1 MKEIKI
7 KLSIDNLEQAKKEIN
22 TLCAKD
28 RKIKIDVDTQ
38 GITKSIN
45 SLNQSVINL
54 QKQLGI
60 RTVFNIDTDTSNK
73 GMREI
78 SGSIQKI
85 TQELNSMSGRG
96 FQELQ
101 ARANELLQTTN
112 QIAKTDIK
120 VDKNGNLQ
128 KAIVTYT
135 NEMGQL
141 SKETMGWVTKLDEA
155 GNKTQVFEVVSR
167 SVSDNAQAIQKAT
180 QNLETFKATMNTKLI
195 KLEEMGFDTAKLEEF
210 RNKLNSLDLTTTN
223 VQYGILRDAIREAT
237 TEMNKFSTSVDK
249 AKTSMSNTLEGIQ
262 NLRQLEGL
270 RTANVE
276 KLAQQVNSI
285 STKSSQ
291 AEIDALQQKVNNLD
305 KSTQQVIKL
314 REAQSQLSSAIKS
327 VSSLEFIK
335 SGEEAKV
342 KQATQS
348 LEDMQKAMKS
358 ISQGKPI
365 GDVDFT
371 KLTNGA
377 KGLSTELQN
386 IANQSIKTQEQIAKV
401 QQTLQN
407 TLSKSMTKG
416 FIDDSVFKDLQ
427 SRIDS
432 LNVKNFSTQ
441 ITQLTNDINSLSK
454 VDSAIMRVQ
463 NAIETLSNKIKA
475 VQNTSDNS
483 EQSINA
489 IKLAE
494 AEIQKLQDVL
504 TQLKTTGKLDGK
516 NLVDSQQISSQINTI
531 RNSVNSYLTDVQKA
545 NTNAKLKIDISD
557 AQAKLDAFKNN
568 SFFNGDYISKLQSK
582 LNSLNTD
589 TPEQEV
595 KSLQKEINNLS
606 STATTIGRLESQYK
620 KLAEAIKAVTSS
632 GTLKMD
638 SNELV
643 QAENSLRKLQDAIT
657 QLKSTGKID
666 GNFVVSASTN
676 KLLNEASNNTKTLEN
691 SVKNVKNTVSGTT
704 TQVTSFAQ
712 SFSRIASSM
721 GIFISLQQV
730 IRQLFEQFKNG
741 VEYVRYLDEAFTDIS
756 ITMDMTKSQFSE
768 MTDQVQQMA
777 VQLGTSSEAVMDVVK
792 TYANAQ
798 SNIDEV
804 MQKTQPSV
812 ILSNLSGMDTSSVT
826 KAVNA
831 TLNAFD
837 MLKDGEADVIE
848 QTTRVSDVIVSVSQ
862 NMQYDFND
870 GIVQLIDGVKTAGNV
885 AESAGVSFESYVA
898 RMGTLIETTGKSGSE
913 LANAYKMIVART
925 FQMKSLGEEL
935 GIASNEMGNAGKAL
949 DKLDISI
956 KNSDGSLKSMDE
968 ILQLVADQWGGLTQ
982 ADKQFVAEMMA
993 GNRHRSTFNAIMDS
1007 MSNYTEKFNVALESN
1022 GTSME
1027 AQNKYMDSFEGKL
1040 GSLKANMEALYSS
1053 MLNSDFLKGFIDSLN
1068 NGITGITNF
1077 TKKFGTITT
1086 VLTPV
1091 LTCLLTFNKH
1101 IKTMANTML
1110 SSIPG
1115 ISNLV
1120 GKFTAYKT
1128 SLQNSIATQK
1138 TYIAKLQAQKT
1149 AAQEAGLGTADL
1161 SQQILK
1167 ANSSLGWMELKLL
1180 ATNVAMS
1187 ALSGGI
1193 SLLVSMGLQY
1203 AVNKFREF
1211 KDTITPVTEDMDKFR
1226 NTVDTLNSS
1235 MQEASDVDNLI
1246 NSYATLSRQIEELD
1260 KVGDESSIEK
1270 RNELLE
1276 QQNGIREELIG
1287 IDSQYAEVLGD
1298 ENLTLDEQLGKMHEI
1313 NEAAKQLALKD
1324 AFEGLA
1330 NQGTMERTF
1339 MNLGNQIRNYKA
1351 MQDALNEA
1359 GEKTTITFRGMTYS
1373 VDDFKVKMTN
1383 TKTSVAEGYE
1393 AITEYNNILE
1403 LAEENNYATG
1413 RSMLE
1418 LDADTQAM
1426 YDSMWESSSATSS
1439 ASEGI
1444 EGVGDSA
1451 NGASDDL
1458 AGLSDT
1464 ADEVDEALA
1473 RLAETA
1479 DLDWN
1484 QDGILDMTDNLL
1496 NLASQADDT
1505 KTALENLSSIWG
1517 GYETEIELLDTMLS
1531 DLEEYGALQE
1541 ETWSSVMKSGNAD
1554 IIALLG
1560 DEDNMYQKLI
1570 DTIQAKKKAQE
1581 DAENAAI
1588 TAAQEEQRAAGG
1600 LTDNLAQQ
1608 YSDRSLYAEDSYRS
1622 QEYATLAAEK
1632 GQVDSYGRLI
1642 KKDDEV
1648 TENMASNN
1656 ADKLANSQNHAQSM
1670 MALSDEETGKYIE
1683 NNQKKMESDK
1693 EVEANKTT
1701 TNLPTAGA
1709 SNQEETMA
1717 YLENNEKK
1725 KTSDKE
1731 VAENRSTTNQTNA
1744 QASNHQETLEYLD
1757 NNEKKKQSDKEVE
1770 QNRSE
1775 TNKTNGQASNHEET
1789 MKYLENNET
1798 KKKSDQEVTSNKQT
1812 EAQKQ
1817 SATPTN
1823 QEETQQYVQ
1832 NNEQKKQSDNEV
1844 TANKSAQAAL
1854 QAQMTNHE
1862 ETMAYL
1868 ENNESKKSSDQET
1881 ASNAVSTEQDASA
1894 QKQAEYQA
1902 ERSAFQEQQY
1912 AKIKD
1917 EQHFANMSK
1926 SVVID
1931 YVNTVSGLYSQD
1943 ASSFTSAMNSK
1954 HSSIY
1959 SFSSALDVLIN
1970 KLYSL
1975 VSASASLNS
1984 ALSSNL
1990 SMINQVNS
1998 STVKST
2004 PTTSSASELSDDTE
2018 IDIVEPTLSSS
2029 EVGDVMTVSDGGD
2042 SGSGFGGSNNSELNP
2057 EVVPGG
2063 ASYIGYDG
2071 KYANS
2076 STTAS
2081 VVNNISTVTN
2091 SVNNLT
2097 TSVEKLA
2104 TSASNLTSA
2113 TNSATSASKEASDT
2127 TEKEVADLELK
2138 IDRYYKLNDV
2148 IEDYNDLLEI
2158 NSKLQADQSNANKK
2172 YSLMREE
2179 IQLMQEKMAVLQK
2192 LQQEQE
2198 KERNEIKKI
2207 LAWNKFT
2214 FDSYGNLTNSQER
2227 LEAAM
2232 KWVNTLS
2239 GEYKEQQKAWIEQ
2252 LAEYVDRYTTLMNDD
2267 IESTKQQIMDLNN
2280 SIKSTA
2286 VETLTTLRDKLVEAL
2301 RSQTETEKENE
2312 LARLDDRIAL
2322 LRKQIDDMDDEYGD
2336 KVKRQ
2341 AKLEAELEKWKLDD
2355 SATGKKK
2362 VAELMDEIAELQKD
2376 IAKMEVEKQIEDIE
2390 KQQDAISN
2398 AYDEQ
2403 LQDKELYYQADKL
2416 LAENNINEIKKLLE
2430 SNSED
2435 FRGLGNLLGESF
2447 KESFMEEIQF
2457 ALDSIKYLKGQT
2469 NALSSTPTQTTT
2481 VAKKPTTTPNNSTSS
2496 SSSSSSSNKTTTTA
2510 SSTTLPVTKGSRVHV
2525 SSPSSAIYVDSY
2537 TSSASGTWSG
2547 AGISAND
2554 TLYVVNDNNG
2564 RVALSRKQ
2572 GDVYSAIGWIDKN
2585 KVKAFNIGGYTGNSE
2600 GLAWLDKQEQVL
2612 TKEQTSAFQN
2622 LVKILPSLV
2631 SNPYVELVQS
2641 TMSKNVTPATENA
2654 INITNNNTYNVTP
2667 KTEYDT
2673 KRFEQD
2679 VETLMLKD
2687 LRKYGKV
2694 KGR

>member
-1 MKEIKI
+1 MKEIKV

-38 GITKSIN
+38 AITKSIN

-60 RTVFNIDTDTSNK
+60 RTVFNLDTNATNK
-73 GMREI
+73 GMQEI
-78 SGSIQKI
+78 SGSVQKI
-85 TQELNSMSGRG
+85 TQELNSMSGKG

-101 ARANELLQTTN
+101 ARAKELLETTN
-112 QIAKTDIK
+112 QVAKTDFK
-120 VDKNGNLQ
+120 VDKEGNLQ
-128 KAIVTYT
+128 RAIITYT
-135 NEMGQL
+135 NAMGQL
-141 SKETMGWVTKLDEA
+141 TKETMGWVTKLDEA
-155 GNKTQVFEVVSR
+155 GNEIQVFEVLGGYVK
-167 SVSDNAQAIQKAT
+167 DNAQAIQKAT

-237 TEMNKFSTSVDK
+237 TEMNKFSTTVDK

-262 NLRQLEGL
+262 TLRQLEGL

-291 AEIDALQQKVNNLD
+291 AEIDALQQKVKNLD

-314 REAQSQLSSAIKS
+314 KEAQSQLSGAIKS

-335 SGEEAKV
+335 SGEETKV

-348 LEDMQKAMKS
+348 LGDMQKAMKS
-358 ISQGKPI
+358 ISQGKPM

-386 IANQSIKTQEQIAKV
+386 IANKAVKTQEQVAKA
-401 QQTLQN
+401 QQTLQA

-416 FIDDSVFKDLQ
+416 FIDDSVFKNLQ
-427 SRIDS
+427 NRING

-441 ITQLTNDINSLSK
+441 IAKLTNDINSLSK

-463 NAIETLSNKIKA
+463 NAIETLNNKIKT
-475 VQNTSDNS
+475 VQSTSNNS
-483 EQSINA
+483 EQSLNA

-494 AEIQKLQDVL
+494 GEIQKLQGVL

-568 SFFNGDYISKLQSK
+568 SFFNGDYINKLQSK

-595 KSLQKEINNLS
+595 KSLQKEISNLS
-606 STATTIGRLESQYK
+606 STASTIGRLESQYK
-620 KLAEAIKAVTSS
+620 KLSEAIKSVTSS

-638 SNELV
+638 SNELI
-643 QAENSLRKLQDAIT
+643 QAENTARKLSDTIT
-657 QLKSTGKID
+657 QLKSTGKVD
-666 GNFVVSASTN
+666 GNFIVSASTN
-676 KLLNEASNNTKTLEN
+676 KLLNEASNNTKTLES
-691 SVKNVKNTVSGTT
+691 SVKNIKGTVSGTT

-712 SFSRIASSM
+712 SFSRIAGSM
-721 GIFISLQQV
+721 GIFITLQQTM
-730 IRQLFEQFKNG
+730 RRLFEQFKEG
-741 VEYVRYLDEAFTDIS
+741 VEYVKYLDKAFTDIS
-756 ITMDMTKSQFSE
+756 ITMDMTKSQFDG

-777 VQLGTSSEAVMDVVK
+777 IQLGTSSKAVMDVVK

-812 ILSNLSGMDTSSVT
+812 ILSNLSGMDTSTVT

-837 MLKDGEADVIE
+837 MLKGGESDVIE
-848 QTTRVSDVIVSVSQ
+848 QTTRVSDVIVSVSR

-913 LANAYKMIVART
+913 LANAYKMIIART

-935 GIASNEMGNAGKAL
+935 GVASNEMGNAGKAL
-949 DKLDISI
+949 DKLHISI

-982 ADKQFVAEMMA
+982 ADQQFVAEMMA

-1022 GTSME
+1022 GTSMK
-1027 AQNKYMDSFEGKL
+1027 AQQKYMDSFEGKL

-1053 MLNSDFLKGFIDSLN
+1053 MLNSDFLKGFVDALN
-1068 NGITGITNF
+1068 NGITGITKF
-1077 TKKFGTITT
+1077 TKKFGAITT

-1091 LTCLLTFNKH
+1091 LTYLLTFNKH
-1101 IKTMANTML
+1101 VKTMANNLL
-1110 SSIPG
+1110 SAVPG
-1115 ISNLV
+1115 VSKLV

-1128 SLQNSIATQK
+1128 SLQTSIANQK
-1138 TYIAKLQAQKT
+1138 TYIQKLQEQKT
-1149 AAQEAGLGTADL
+1149 AMQQAGQSTTNL

-1167 ANSSLGWMELKLL
+1167 ANGSLGLMQLKLL
-1180 ATNVAMS
+1180 AVNAATAVLNAGV
-1187 ALSGGI
+1187 
-1193 SLLVSMGLQY
+1193 SLLVSWLIGEGVK
-1203 AVNKFREF
+1203 AFNKF
-1211 KDTITPVTEDMDKFR
+1211 KDSITPVTEDMEKFR
-1226 NTVDTLNSS
+1226 NTIDTLNSS
-1235 MQEASDVDNLI
+1235 MDETSNVDNLI
-1246 NSYATLSRQIEELD
+1246 NSYATLGKQIEDLD
-1260 KVGDESSIEK
+1260 KVGDETSIAK

-1287 IDSQYAEVLGD
+1287 IDSEYADILGD
-1298 ENLTLDEQLGKMHEI
+1298 ENLTLDEQIDKMQTLNGE
-1313 NEAAKQLALKD
+1313 AKQLAVKNAMDNLPSQK
-1324 AFEGLA
+1324 
-1330 NQGTMERTF
+1330 TMETTF
-1339 MNLGNQIRNYKA
+1339 KNLSTYIENAKN
-1351 MQDALNEA
+1351 MQEALNKV
-1359 GEKTTITFRGMTYS
+1359 GEDGTVVYGGMKKSAEELGANLTT
-1373 VDDFKVKMTN
+1373 
-1383 TKTSVAEGYE
+1383 TKNKIAEGVE
-1393 AITEYNNILE
+1393 AVDGYNKVLQA
-1403 LAEENNYATG
+1403 AEEINYITG
-1413 RSMLE
+1413 RSYLE
-1418 LDADTQAM
+1418 LSEDERKVVDEMFNLGGATQDA
-1426 YDSMWESSSATSS
+1426 SSS
-1439 ASEGI
+1439 I

-1451 NGASDDL
+1451 SG
-1458 AGLSDT
+1458 T
-1464 ADEVDEALA
+1464 ADELSGLSGEADGTNEALG

-1496 NLASQADDT
+1496 NLAAQADET
-1505 KTALENLSSIWG
+1505 KTALEVLSSAWG
-1517 GYETEIELLDTMLS
+1517 GYESEIDLLDTMLK
-1531 DLEEYGALQE
+1531 DLEEYGGLQE
-1541 ETWSSVMKSGNAD
+1541 ETWSAVMKSGNAD
-1554 IIALLG
+1554 LIALLG

-1570 DTIQAKKKAQE
+1570 DTIKAKKKAQE

-1600 LTDNLAQQ
+1600 LTDDLARQ

-1622 QEYATLAAEK
+1622 QEYAALAAEK
-1632 GQVDSYGRLI
+1632 GQVDAYGRLI
-1642 KKDDEV
+1642 KKDNEV
-1648 TENMASNN
+1648 AETKASNN
-1656 ADKLANSQNHAQSM
+1656 ASTFANTQNHVQSM
-1670 MALSDEETGKYIE
+1670 KGLSDDETGHYVK
-1683 NNQKKMESDK
+1683 NNEKKIESDK
-1693 EVEANKTT
+1693 EVERSRSTTNKT
-1701 TNLPTAGA
+1701 NAQA
-1709 SNQEETMA
+1709 SNHEETMG
-1717 YLENNEKK
+1717 YLDNNEKK
-1725 KTSDKE
+1725 KKSDQE
-1731 VAENRSTTNQTNA
+1731 VAQNRSTTNQTNA
-1744 QASNHQETLEYLD
+1744 QASNHEETMGYLD
-1757 NNEKKKQSDKEVE
+1757 NNEKKKKSDQEVT
-1770 QNRSE
+1770 
-1775 TNKTNGQASNHEET
+1775 TNKQTEAQKQGATPTNQEET
-1789 MKYLENNET
+1789 QKYVENNET
-1798 KKKSDQEVTSNKQT
+1798 KKKSDQEVT
-1812 EAQKQ
+1812 
-1817 SATPTN
+1817 
-1823 QEETQQYVQ
+1823 
-1832 NNEQKKQSDNEV
+1832 
-1844 TANKSAQAAL
+1844 ANKSTQNVL
-1854 QAQMTNHE
+1854 QSQMTNHE

-1868 ENNESKKSSDQET
+1868 DNNESKKSSDQQT

-1894 QKQAEYQA
+1894 QKKAEYQS
-1902 ERSAFQEQQY
+1902 EREAFQEQQY

-1931 YVNTVSGLYSQD
+1931 YVNSVSGLYTQD
-1943 ASSFTSAMNSK
+1943 ASTFTAAMNSK

-2004 PTTSSASELSDDTE
+2004 PSSASEVSNGGITG
-2018 IDIVEPTLSSS
+2018 EPILSSD
-2029 EVGDVMTVSDGGD
+2029 EVGSVMTASDG
-2042 SGSGFGGSNNSELNP
+2042 SSEFGGSSGSELNP

-2063 ASYIGYDG
+2063 ASYIGYNG
-2071 KYANS
+2071 KYAN
-2076 STTAS
+2076 
-2081 VVNNISTVTN
+2081 TVTS
-2091 SVNNLT
+2091 SVDNLT
-2097 TSVEKLA
+2097 TSVDKLSSSA
-2104 TSASNLTSA
+2104 ENLAAKTKTVTSTVKKASNA
-2113 TNSATSASKEASDT
+2113 TEEASEKA
-2127 TEKEVADLELK
+2127 EKEVANLELE
-2138 IDRYYKLNDV
+2138 IDRYFKLNDV
-2148 IEDYNDLLEI
+2148 IEDYNDLLEV
-2158 NSKLQADQSNANKK
+2158 NNKLQADQGNANKK

-2179 IQLMQEKMAVLQK
+2179 IQLMQEKIVVLQK

-2198 KERNEIKKI
+2198 KEKNEIKQI
-2207 LAWNKFT
+2207 LAWNGFAT
-2214 FDSYGNLTNSQER
+2214 DSYGNLTNSQER

-2239 GEYKEQQKAWIEQ
+2239 GDFKEEQKAWIEQ
-2252 LAEYVDRYTTLMNDD
+2252 LAEYIDRYTTLMNDD

-2280 SIKSTA
+2280 SVKSTA
-2286 VETLTTLRDKLVEAL
+2286 VEALTTLRDKLVDAL
-2301 RSQTETEKENE
+2301 RSQREAEKENE
-2312 LARLDDRIAL
+2312 LARLDDRIAS

-2336 KVKRQ
+2336 KVKKQ
-2341 AKLEAELEKWKLDD
+2341 AKLEAELAKWKLDD

-2362 VAELMDEIAELQKD
+2362 VAELMEEISELQKD

-2390 KQQDAISN
+2390 NQQDVISN

-2403 LQDKELYYQADKL
+2403 LKDKELYYQADRL
-2416 LAENNINEIKKLLE
+2416 LAENNIEEIKKLLE

-2435 FRGLGNLLGESF
+2435 FRGLGNLLGDGF
-2447 KESFMEEIQF
+2447 RESFMEEIKF
-2457 ALDSIKYLKGQT
+2457 ALDSIKYLKGEAD
-2469 NALSSTPTQTTT
+2469 ALGSKPTQTTT
-2481 VAKKPTTTPNNSTSS
+2481 ASKKPASVPAPSNNTPKPTPSAPASVAK
-2496 SSSSSSSNKTTTTA
+2496 
-2510 SSTTLPVTKGSRVHV
+2510 PVTKGSKVHV
-2525 SSPSSAIYVDSY
+2525 SSPNSAIYVDSY

-2547 AGISAND
+2547 AGINAND

-2612 TKEQTSAFQN
+2612 TKEQTSAFQS
-2622 LVKILPSLV
+2622 LVKMLPSLI

-2641 TMSKNVTPATENA
+2641 TMSKSITPSTENA

-2667 KTEYDT
+2667 NTEYDV

-2679 VETLMLKD
+2679 VETLILKD

-2694 KGR
+2694 RGR

>member
-1 MKEIKI
+1 MKEIKV
-7 KLSIDNLEQAKKEIN
+7 KLSIDNLDQARKEIN
-22 TLCAKD
+22 DLCAKD

-60 RTVFNIDTDTSNK
+60 RTVFNIDTDTSNR

-78 SGSIQKI
+78 SGSVQKI

-112 QIAKTDIK
+112 QIAKTDFK
-120 VDKNGNLQ
+120 VDKDGNLQ
-128 KAIVTYT
+128 KAIITYT

-141 SKETMGWVTKLDEA
+141 SKETMAWVTKLDEA
-155 GNKTQVFEVVSR
+155 GNKTQVFEVIGTDIK
-167 SVSDNAQAIQKAT
+167 DNAQAIQKAT

-237 TEMNKFSTSVDK
+237 TEMNKFSTTVDK
-249 AKTSMSNTLEGIQ
+249 AKASMSNTLEGIQ

-291 AEIDALQQKVNNLD
+291 AEIDALQQKVKNLD

-314 REAQSQLSSAIKS
+314 KEAQSQLSSAIKS

-335 SGEEAKV
+335 SGEETKV

-348 LEDMQKAMKS
+348 IEDMQKAMKS
-358 ISQGKPI
+358 ISQGKPM

-386 IANQSIKTQEQIAKV
+386 IANKAVKTQEQVAKA
-401 QQTLQN
+401 QQTLQS
-407 TLSKSMTKG
+407 TLNKSMTKG
-416 FIDDSVFKDLQ
+416 FIDDSVFKNLQ
-427 SRIDS
+427 NRING

-441 ITQLTNDINSLSK
+441 IAQLTNDINSLSK

-463 NAIETLSNKIKA
+463 NTIETLNNKIKT
-475 VQNTSDNS
+475 VQSTSDNS
-483 EQSINA
+483 EQSLNA
-489 IKLAE
+489 IRLAKG
-494 AEIQKLQDVL
+494 EIQKLEGVL

-557 AQAKLDAFKNN
+557 AQAKLDAFKNS
-568 SFFNGDYISKLQSK
+568 SFFDGDYINKLQSK

-589 TPEQEV
+589 TPENEV

-606 STATTIGRLESQYK
+606 STATTIGRLETQYR
-620 KLAEAIKAVTSS
+620 KLADAMVKAVSS
-632 GTLKMD
+632 GTLKID
-638 SNELV
+638 SNEFV
-643 QAENSLRKLQDAIT
+643 QAEGLVKKLLDTIT
-657 QLKSTGKID
+657 QLKSTGKVD
-666 GNFVVSASTN
+666 GNFIVSASTN

-691 SVKNVKNTVSGTT
+691 SVKNIKGTVSGTT
-704 TQVTSFAQ
+704 TQVSSFAQ

-721 GIFISLQQV
+721 GIFISLQQTM
-730 IRQLFEQFKNG
+730 RKLFEQFKNG
-741 VEYVRYLDEAFTDIS
+741 VEYVRYLDKAFTDIS
-756 ITMDMTKSQFSE
+756 ITMDMTKSQFND
-768 MTDQVQQMA
+768 MTDEVQQMA
-777 VQLGTSSEAVMDVVK
+777 IQLGTSSEAVMDVVK

-798 SNIDEV
+798 SNIEEV

-826 KAVNA
+826 KAVNS

-837 MLKDGEADVIE
+837 MLKGGEADVID
-848 QTTRVSDVIVSVSQ
+848 QTTRVSDVIISVSR

-870 GIVQLIDGVKTAGNV
+870 GIVELIEGVKTAGNV
-885 AESAGVSFESYVA
+885 AESAGVSFESYIA

-913 LANAYKMIVART
+913 LANAYKMIIART

-935 GIASNEMGNAGKAL
+935 GVASNEMGNAGKAL
-949 DKLDISI
+949 EKLDINI

-968 ILQLVADQWGGLTQ
+968 ILQLVANQWGGLTE
-982 ADKQFVAEMMA
+982 ADQQFVAEMMA

-1007 MSNYTEKFNVALESN
+1007 MSNYSEKLNVALESN

-1040 GSLKANMEALYSS
+1040 GSLKANMEALYST
-1053 MLNSDFLKGFIDSLN
+1053 MLNSDFLKSFVDSLN
-1068 NGITGITNF
+1068 NGVTGITNF
-1077 TKKFGTITT
+1077 TKRFGAITT

-1091 LTCLLTFNKH
+1091 LTYLLTFNKH
-1101 IKTMANTML
+1101 VKTMANTML
-1110 SSIPG
+1110 SAVPG
-1115 ISNLV
+1115 ISKLV
-1120 GKFTAYKT
+1120 GGFVQFKT
-1128 SLQNSIATQK
+1128 GLEKNIAKQK
-1138 TYIAKLQAQKT
+1138 TYIEGLQRQKT
-1149 AAQEAGLGTADL
+1149 AAQEAGLSTTDL

-1167 ANSSLGWMELKLL
+1167 ANSSLGWMQLKLL
-1180 ATNVAMS
+1180 ATNVALS

-1203 AVNKFREF
+1203 VVNKFREF

-1235 MQEASDVDNLI
+1235 MNEASNVDNLI
-1246 NSYATLSRQIEELD
+1246 NSYATLSRQIEDLD

-1298 ENLTLDEQLGKMHEI
+1298 ENLTLDEQLGKMNDI
-1313 NEAAKQLALKD
+1313 NESAKQLALKD

-1373 VDDFKVKMTN
+1373 AEDFEVKMTN

-1393 AITEYNNILE
+1393 AITKYNDILE

-1426 YDSMWESSSATSS
+1426 YDSMWESSNATSS

-1451 NGASDDL
+1451 NDTSGDL
-1458 AGLSDT
+1458 EGLSGE
-1464 ADEVDEALA
+1464 ADAVDEAMA

-1531 DLEEYGALQE
+1531 DLEQYGTLQE

-1581 DAENAAI
+1581 EAENATI
-1588 TAAQEEQRAAGG
+1588 TAAQEEQKAAGG
-1600 LTDNLAQQ
+1600 LTDTLAQQ

-1622 QEYATLAAEK
+1622 QEYAALAAEK
-1632 GQVDSYGRLI
+1632 GQVDAYGRLI
-1642 KKDDEV
+1642 KKDNEV
-1648 TENMASNN
+1648 AETKASNN
-1656 ADKLANSQNHAQSM
+1656 ATTFANTQNHVQSM
-1670 MALSDEETGKYIE
+1670 MGLSDEETGHYVK
-1683 NNQKKMESDK
+1683 NNEKKIESDK
-1693 EVEANKTT
+1693 EVER
-1701 TNLPTAGA
+1701 
-1709 SNQEETMA
+1709 S
-1717 YLENNEKK
+1717 
-1725 KTSDKE
+1725 
-1731 VAENRSTTNQTNA
+1731 RSTTNKTNA
-1744 QASNHQETLEYLD
+1744 QASNHEETMGYLD
-1757 NNEKKKQSDKEVE
+1757 NNEKKK
-1770 QNRSE
+1770 
-1775 TNKTNGQASNHEET
+1775 
-1789 MKYLENNET
+1789 
-1798 KKKSDQEVTSNKQT
+1798 KSDQEVTTNKQT

-1817 SATPTN
+1817 GATPTN

-1832 NNEQKKQSDNEV
+1832 NNETKKKSDNEV
-1844 TANKSAQAAL
+1844 TSNKATQNVL
-1854 QAQMTNHE
+1854 QSQVTNHE

-1868 ENNESKKSSDQET
+1868 DNNESKKSSDQET

-1894 QKQAEYQA
+1894 QKKAEYQA
-1902 ERSAFQEQQY
+1902 ERNAFQEQQY

-1931 YVNTVSGLYSQD
+1931 YINTTSGLYSQD
-1943 ASSFTSAMNSK
+1943 ATTFTAAMNSK

-1959 SFSSALDVLIN
+1959 SFSSALDIIIN
-1970 KLYSL
+1970 KIYSL
-1975 VSASASLNS
+1975 ISASASLNS
-1984 ALSSNL
+1984 ALYNNL

-1998 STVKST
+1998 SAVKST
-2004 PTTSSASELSDDTE
+2004 PSSASELSDGGSTAE
-2018 IDIVEPTLSSS
+2018 SILSSG
-2029 EVGDVMTVSDGGD
+2029 EVGSVMIANDGG
-2042 SGSGFGGSNNSELNP
+2042 GSSEFGGSSNSELNP

-2063 ASYIGYDG
+2063 ASYIGYSG

-2076 STTAS
+2076 VTSS
-2081 VVNNISTVTN
+2081 VD
-2091 SVNNLT
+2091 NLT
-2097 TSVEKLA
+2097 TSVGKLTA
-2104 TSASNLTSA
+2104 SAESLASTTKKVASA
-2113 TNSATSASKEASDT
+2113 TEEASEKA
-2127 TEKEVADLELK
+2127 EKEVANLELE
-2138 IDRYYKLNDV
+2138 IDRYFKLNDV
-2148 IEDYNDLLEI
+2148 IEDYNDLLEV
-2158 NSKLQADQSNANKK
+2158 NNKLQADQSNANKK

-2179 IQLMQEKMAVLQK
+2179 IQLMQEKIVVLQK

-2198 KERNEIKKI
+2198 KEKNEIKQI
-2207 LAWNKFT
+2207 LAWNGFAT
-2214 FDSYGNLTNSQER
+2214 DSYGNLTNSQER
-2227 LEAAM
+2227 LESAM
-2232 KWVNTLS
+2232 NWVNTLS
-2239 GEYKEQQKAWIEQ
+2239 GDFKEEQKAWIEQ
-2252 LAEYVDRYTTLMNDD
+2252 LAEYIDRYTTLMNDD

-2280 SIKSTA
+2280 SVKSTA
-2286 VETLTTLRDKLVEAL
+2286 VEALTTLRDKLVDAL
-2301 RSQTETEKENE
+2301 RSQREAEKENE
-2312 LARLDDRIAL
+2312 LARLDDRMAS

-2336 KVKRQ
+2336 KVKKQ
-2341 AKLEAELEKWKLDD
+2341 AKLEAELAKWKLDD

-2362 VAELMDEIAELQKD
+2362 VAELMEEISELQKD

-2390 KQQDAISN
+2390 KQQDVISN

-2403 LQDKELYYQADKL
+2403 LKDKELYYQADRL
-2416 LAENNINEIKKLLE
+2416 LAENNIDEIKKLLE

-2435 FRGLGNLLGESF
+2435 FRGLGNLLGDGF
-2447 KESFMEEIQF
+2447 RESFMEEIKF
-2457 ALDSIKYLKGQT
+2457 ALDSVKYLKGEAD
-2469 NALSSTPTQTTT
+2469 ALGSKPTQTTT
-2481 VAKKPTTTPNNSTSS
+2481 ASKKPASVPAPSNNTPKPTSTPQ
-2496 SSSSSSSNKTTTTA
+2496 A
-2510 SSTTLPVTKGSRVHV
+2510 STGKPVTNGSKVHV
-2525 SSPSSAIYVDSY
+2525 SSPGSAIYSDSY
-2537 TSSASGTWSG
+2537 TSNASGTWSG
-2547 AGISAND
+2547 AGINAND

-2612 TKEQTSAFQN
+2612 TKEQTSAFQS
-2622 LVKILPSLV
+2622 LVKMLPSLI

-2641 TMSKNVTPATENA
+2641 TMSKSITPSTENA

-2667 KTEYDT
+2667 NTEYDV

-2679 VETLMLKD
+2679 VETLILKD

-2694 KGR
+2694 RGR

>member
-1 MKEIKI
+1 MKEIKV

-38 GITKSIN
+38 AITKSIN

-73 GMREI
+73 GMKEI
-78 SGSIQKI
+78 SGSVQKI
-85 TQELNSMSGRG
+85 TQELNSMSGKG

-101 ARANELLQTTN
+101 ARANELSKTIKET
-112 QIAKTDIK
+112 AKTDFK
-120 VDKNGNLQ
+120 VDKDGNLQ
-128 KAIVTYT
+128 KAIITYT

-141 SKETMGWVTKLDEA
+141 AKETMAWVTKLDEA
-155 GNKTQVFEVVSR
+155 GNKTQVFEVIGKDIK
-167 SVSDNAQAIQKAT
+167 DNVQAIQKAT

-237 TEMNKFSTSVDK
+237 TEMNKFSTTVDK

-262 NLRQLEGL
+262 TLRQLEGL

-276 KLAQQVNSI
+276 KLARQVNSI

-291 AEIDALQQKVNNLD
+291 AEIDALQQKVKNLD

-314 REAQSQLSSAIKS
+314 KEAQSQLSGAIKS

-335 SGEEAKV
+335 SGEETKV

-348 LEDMQKAMKS
+348 LGDMQKAMKS
-358 ISQGKPI
+358 ISQGKPM

-386 IANQSIKTQEQIAKV
+386 IANKAVKTQEQVAKA
-401 QQTLQN
+401 QQTLQT

-416 FIDDSVFKDLQ
+416 FIDDSVFKNLQ
-427 SRIDS
+427 DRING

-441 ITQLTNDINSLSK
+441 IAQLTNDINSLSK

-463 NAIETLSNKIKA
+463 NAIETLNNKIKT
-475 VQNTSDNS
+475 VQSTSNNS
-483 EQSINA
+483 EQSLNA
-489 IKLAE
+489 IRLAE
-494 AEIQKLQDVL
+494 GEIQKLQGVL

-568 SFFNGDYISKLQSK
+568 SFFNGDYINKLQSK

-589 TPEQEV
+589 TPENEV

-606 STATTIGRLESQYK
+606 STATTIGRLETQYR
-620 KLAEAIKAVTSS
+620 KLADAMVKATSS
-632 GTLKMD
+632 GALKMD
-638 SNELV
+638 SSELV
-643 QAENSLRKLQDAIT
+643 QAEGSLKKLLDTIT
-657 QLKSTGKID
+657 QLKSTGKVD
-666 GNFVVSASTN
+666 GNFIVSASTN

-691 SVKNVKNTVSGTT
+691 SVKNIKGTVSGTT

-712 SFSRIASSM
+712 SFSRIAGSM
-721 GIFISLQQV
+721 GIFITLQQTM
-730 IRQLFEQFKNG
+730 RRLFEQFKEG
-741 VEYVRYLDEAFTDIS
+741 VEYVKYLDKAFTDIS
-756 ITMDMTKSQFSE
+756 ITMDMTKSQFDGV
-768 MTDQVQQMA
+768 TDQVQQMA
-777 VQLGTSSEAVMDVVK
+777 IQLGTSSKAVMDVVK

-798 SNIDEV
+798 SNINEV

-812 ILSNLSGMDTSSVT
+812 ILSNLSGMDTSTVT

-837 MLKDGEADVIE
+837 MLKGGEADVIE

-913 LANAYKMIVART
+913 LANAYKMIIART

-935 GIASNEMGNAGKAL
+935 GVASNEMGNAGKAL
-949 DKLDISI
+949 DKLHISI

-982 ADKQFVAEMMA
+982 ADQQFVAEMMA

-1022 GTSME
+1022 GTSMK
-1027 AQNKYMDSFEGKL
+1027 AQQKYMDSFEGKL

-1053 MLNSDFLKGFIDSLN
+1053 MLNSDFLKGFIDGLN
-1068 NGITGITNF
+1068 KGVTGITNF
-1077 TKKFGTITT
+1077 TKKFGAITT

-1091 LTCLLTFNKH
+1091 LTYLLTFNKRV
-1101 IKTMANTML
+1101 KTMANNLL
-1110 SSIPG
+1110 SAVPG
-1115 ISNLV
+1115 ISKLV
-1120 GKFTAYKT
+1120 GGFTKFKEG
-1128 SLQNSIATQK
+1128 LQTSIANQK
-1138 TYIAKLQAQKT
+1138 AYIQKLQAQKT
-1149 AAQEAGLGTADL
+1149 AAQQAGESTTNL

-1167 ANSSLGWMELKLL
+1167 ANGSLGWMEIKLL
-1180 ATNVAMS
+1180 ATNVALS
-1187 ALSGGI
+1187 ALSAGFSFLASWGI
-1193 SLLVSMGLQY
+1193 KIAIDMF
-1203 AVNKFREF
+1203 KEF
-1211 KDTITPVTEDMDKFR
+1211 KNSITPVTEDMEKFR
-1226 NTVDTLNSS
+1226 NTIDTLSSS
-1235 MQEASDVDNLI
+1235 MDETSNVDNLI
-1246 NSYATLSRQIEELD
+1246 NSYATLGKQIEDLD
-1260 KVGDESSIEK
+1260 KVGDETSIAK

-1287 IDSQYAEVLGD
+1287 IDSEYADILGD
-1298 ENLTLDEQLGKMHEI
+1298 ENLTLDEQIDKMQTLNGE
-1313 NEAAKQLALKD
+1313 AKQLAVKNAMDNLPSQK
-1324 AFEGLA
+1324 
-1330 NQGTMERTF
+1330 TMETTF
-1339 MNLGNQIRNYKA
+1339 KNLSTYIENAKN
-1351 MQDALNEA
+1351 MQEALNKV
-1359 GEKTTITFRGMTYS
+1359 GEDGTVVYGGMKKSAEELGANLTT
-1373 VDDFKVKMTN
+1373 
-1383 TKTSVAEGYE
+1383 TKNKIAEGVE
-1393 AITEYNNILE
+1393 AVDGYNKVLKA
-1403 LAEENNYATG
+1403 AEEINYITG
-1413 RSMLE
+1413 RSYLE
-1418 LDADTQAM
+1418 LSEDERKAVDEMFGVNEATQNA
-1426 YDSMWESSSATSS
+1426 SS
-1439 ASEGI
+1439 GI
-1444 EGVGDSA
+1444 DGMGDSA
-1451 NGASDDL
+1451 SG
-1458 AGLSDT
+1458 T
-1464 ADEVDEALA
+1464 ADELSGLSGEADATNEALG

-1496 NLASQADDT
+1496 NLAAQADET
-1505 KTALENLSSIWG
+1505 KTALEVLSSAWG
-1517 GYETEIELLDTMLS
+1517 GYESEIDLLDTMLK
-1531 DLEEYGALQE
+1531 DLEEYGGLQE
-1541 ETWSSVMKSGNAD
+1541 ETWSAVMKSGNAD
-1554 IIALLG
+1554 LIALLG

-1600 LTDNLAQQ
+1600 LTDDLARQ

-1622 QEYATLAAEK
+1622 QEYAALAAEK
-1632 GQVDSYGRLI
+1632 GQVDAYGRLI
-1642 KKDDEV
+1642 KKDNEV
-1648 TENMASNN
+1648 AETKASNN
-1656 ADKLANSQNHAQSM
+1656 ASTFANTQNHVQSM
-1670 MALSDEETGKYIE
+1670 KGLSDDETGHYVK
-1683 NNQKKMESDK
+1683 NNEKKIESDK
-1693 EVEANKTT
+1693 EVERSRSTTNKT
-1701 TNLPTAGA
+1701 NAQA
-1709 SNQEETMA
+1709 SNHEETMG
-1717 YLENNEKK
+1717 YLDNNEKK
-1725 KTSDKE
+1725 KKSDQE
-1731 VAENRSTTNQTNA
+1731 VAQNRSTTNQTNA
-1744 QASNHQETLEYLD
+1744 QASNHEETMGYLD
-1757 NNEKKKQSDKEVE
+1757 NNEKKKKSDQEVT
-1770 QNRSE
+1770 
-1775 TNKTNGQASNHEET
+1775 TNKQTEAQKQGATPTNQEET
-1789 MKYLENNET
+1789 QKYVENNET
-1798 KKKSDQEVTSNKQT
+1798 KKKSDQEVTTNK
-1812 EAQKQ
+1812 AQQNVLQ
-1817 SATPTN
+1817 S
-1823 QEETQQYVQ
+1823 
-1832 NNEQKKQSDNEV
+1832 
-1844 TANKSAQAAL
+1844 
-1854 QAQMTNHE
+1854 QMTNHE

-1868 ENNESKKSSDQET
+1868 DNNESKKSSDQQT

-1902 ERSAFQEQQY
+1902 ERNAFQEQQY
-1912 AKIKD
+1912 NKIKD

-1931 YVNTVSGLYSQD
+1931 YVNTTSGLYSQD
-1943 ASSFTSAMNSK
+1943 ASTFTAAMNSK

-2004 PTTSSASELSDDTE
+2004 PSSASEVSNGGITG
-2018 IDIVEPTLSSS
+2018 EPILSSD
-2029 EVGDVMTVSDGGD
+2029 EVGSVMTANDGG
-2042 SGSGFGGSNNSELNP
+2042 SEFGGSSGSELNP

-2063 ASYIGYDG
+2063 ASYIGYNG
-2071 KYANS
+2071 KYAN
-2076 STTAS
+2076 
-2081 VVNNISTVTN
+2081 TVTS
-2091 SVNNLT
+2091 SVDNLT
-2097 TSVEKLA
+2097 TSVDKLSSSA
-2104 TSASNLTSA
+2104 ENLAAKTKTVTSTVKKASSA
-2113 TNSATSASKEASDT
+2113 TEEASEKA
-2127 TEKEVADLELK
+2127 EKEVANLELE
-2138 IDRYYKLNDV
+2138 IDRYFKLNDV
-2148 IEDYNDLLEI
+2148 IEDYNDLLEV
-2158 NSKLQADQSNANKK
+2158 NRKLQADQSNTNKK

-2179 IQLMQEKMAVLQK
+2179 IQLMQEKIVVLQK

-2198 KERNEIKKI
+2198 KEKNEIKKI
-2207 LAWNKFT
+2207 LVWNKFT

-2239 GEYKEQQKAWIEQ
+2239 GDFKEQQKAWIQQ
-2252 LAEYVDRYTTLMNDD
+2252 LSEYVDKYTSLMNDD

-2280 SIKSTA
+2280 SVKSTA
-2286 VETLTTLRDKLVEAL
+2286 VEALTTLRDKLVDAL
-2301 RSQTETEKENE
+2301 RNQRETEKEDE

-2336 KVKRQ
+2336 KVKKQ
-2341 AKLEAELEKWKLDD
+2341 AKLEAELAKWKLDD

-2362 VAELMDEIAELQKD
+2362 VAELTEEISELQKE

-2435 FRGLGNLLGESF
+2435 FRGLGNLLGDSF
-2447 KESFMEEIQF
+2447 RESFMEEIQF
-2457 ALDSIKYLKGQT
+2457 ALDSIKYLKGEA
-2469 NALSSTPTQTTT
+2469 NALGSKPTQTTT
-2481 VAKKPTTTPNNSTSS
+2481 ASKKPASVPAPSTSTPKPKPTPS
-2496 SSSSSSSNKTTTTA
+2496 APA
-2510 SSTTLPVTKGSRVHV
+2510 SATKPVTNGSRVHV
-2525 SSPSSAIYVDSY
+2525 SSPNSAIYVDSY
-2537 TSSASGTWSG
+2537 TSNASGTWSG
-2547 AGISAND
+2547 AGINAND

-2612 TKEQTSAFQN
+2612 TKEQTSAFQS
-2622 LVKILPSLV
+2622 LVKMLPSLI

-2641 TMSKNVTPATENA
+2641 TMSKSVTPATENA
-2654 INITNNNTYNVTP
+2654 INITNNNVYNVEP
-2667 KTEYDT
+2667 KTEYDVE
-2673 KRFEQD
+2673 RFEQD
-2679 VETLMLKD
+2679 VETLILKD

-2694 KGR
+2694 RGR

>member
-1 MKEIKI
+1 MKEIKV
-7 KLSIDNLEQAKKEIN
+7 KLSINNLEQARKEIN
-22 TLCAKD
+22 DLCAKD

-60 RTVFNIDTDTSNK
+60 RTVFNLDTNATNK
-73 GMREI
+73 GMQEI
-78 SGSIQKI
+78 SGSVQKI
-85 TQELNSMSGRG
+85 TQELNSMSGKG

-101 ARANELLQTTN
+101 ARARELLETTN
-112 QIAKTDIK
+112 QISKTDIK

-167 SVSDNAQAIQKAT
+167 NVTDNAQAIQKAT

-195 KLEEMGFDTAKLEEF
+195 KIEDMGFDTAKLEEF

-237 TEMNKFSTSVDK
+237 TEMTKFSASVEK

-314 REAQSQLSSAIKS
+314 REAQSQLSNAIKT

-335 SGEEAKV
+335 SGEETKV

-348 LEDMQKAMKS
+348 IEDMQKAMKS
-358 ISQGKPI
+358 ISQGKPM

-386 IANQSIKTQEQIAKV
+386 IANKAVKTQEQVAKA
-401 QQTLQN
+401 QQTLQS

-416 FIDDSVFKDLQ
+416 FIDDSVFNNLQ
-427 SRIDS
+427 NRINS

-441 ITQLTNDINSLSK
+441 IAQLTNDINSLSK
-454 VDSAIMRVQ
+454 VDSAIIRVQ
-463 NAIETLSNKIKA
+463 NAIETLNNKIKA
-475 VQNTSDNS
+475 VQSTSNNS
-483 EQSINA
+483 EQSVNA

-494 AEIQKLQDVL
+494 AEVQRLQNVL

-568 SFFNGDYISKLQSK
+568 SFFNGDYINKLQSK
-582 LNSLNTD
+582 LNNLNTD

-606 STATTIGRLESQYK
+606 STATTIGRLETQYS
-620 KLAEAIKAVTSS
+620 KLATAIKSATSS
-632 GTLKMD
+632 GALKVD
-638 SNELV
+638 STELKN
-643 QAENSLRKLQDAIT
+643 AETTLRKMGDTIT
-657 QLKSTGKID
+657 QLKTTGKVD

-676 KLLNEASNNTKTLEN
+676 KLLNEATTNTKALETT
-691 SVKNVKNTVSGTT
+691 VKTVQSSAGGAT
-704 TQVTSFAQ
+704 TQMNNFGGSIKNILGA
-712 SFSRIASSM
+712 M
-721 GIFISLQQV
+721 GIFVSVQTIMRNFFNSL
-730 IRQLFEQFKNG
+730 KNG
-741 VEYVRYLDEAFTDIS
+741 IQDIKELDTAMRDLR
-756 ITMDMTKSQFSE
+756 KVAQ
-768 MTDQVQQMA
+768 
-777 VQLGTSSEAVMDVVK
+777 GTEE
-792 TYANAQ
+792 Q
-798 SNIDEV
+798 
-804 MQKTQPSV
+804 
-812 ILSNLSGMDTSSVT
+812 
-826 KAVNA
+826 
-831 TLNAFD
+831 LNAFTSTANEMAKEVGAGTD
-837 MLKDGEADVIE
+837 DIIKATEYYSKLGQTLDVASESAKNATIFKN
-848 QTTRVSDVIVSVSQ
+848 IG
-862 NMQYDFND
+862 DFNSIED
-870 GIVQLIDGVKTAGNV
+870 ASKSLITIQRAFGQFESMDNAEAMINIMDVANEVGNKFSSTSEDIAQGLERCGNAMNAAGNSYEETVGVFVAANDSVQNAEKVGNGIKTISMRLRGMKTELDKTGIPASKV
-885 AESAGVSFESYVA
+885 AEEIK
-898 RMGTLIETTGKSGSE
+898 LITKNTSQMVDIY
-913 LANAYKMIVART
+913 NA
-925 FQMKSLGEEL
+925 
-935 GIASNEMGNAGKAL
+935 
-949 DKLDISI
+949 
-956 KNSDGSLKSMDE
+956 DGSFKSTFE
-968 ILQLVADQWGGLTQ
+968 ILQELSNVYYELDDNQQ
-982 ADKQFVAEMMA
+982 AYLQQILAGAQQGNIFAGIMKNMA
-993 GNRHRSTFNAIMDS
+993 TGVDATTTALDS
-1007 MSNYTEKFNVALESN
+1007 AGSAMREQ
-1022 GTSME
+1022 GI
-1027 AQNKYMDSFEGKL
+1027 YMDSVEGKWNKFKETMRGVWIGL
-1040 GSLKANMEALYSS
+1040 VDTQAMKSV
-1053 MLNSDFLKGFIDSLN
+1053 IDGLIKIAEFAEKC
-1068 NGITGITNF
+1068 GTTVGNF
-1077 TKKFGTITT
+1077 SKKFGLLVT
-1086 VLTPV
+1086 VMTPV
-1091 LTCLLTFNKH
+1091 MTLFFTFNSR
-1101 IKTMANTML
+1101 IKTMASNLL
-1110 SSIPG
+1110 SAIPG
-1115 ISNLV
+1115 VSKLVTAFSSYKAGLQKSIS
-1120 GKFTAYKT
+1120 K
-1128 SLQNSIATQK
+1128 QK
-1138 TYIAKLQAQKT
+1138 EYIQQLQAQKT
-1149 AAQEAGLGTADL
+1149 AAQNAGRDVTGL
-1161 SQQILK
+1161 SQQINK
-1167 ANSSLGWMELKLL
+1167 ATASLGLMELKL
-1180 ATNVAMS
+1180 M
-1187 ALSGGI
+1187 
-1193 SLLVSMGLQY
+1193 
-1203 AVNKFREF
+1203 AVNALAGIASAVAIKILSDMFSTL
-1211 KDTITPVTEDMDKFR
+1211 KHNLTPVTEDMESFR
-1226 NTVDTLNSS
+1226 QTVDTLNSS
-1235 MQEASDVDNLI
+1235 MEQTRGIDNLI
-1246 NSYATLSRQIEELD
+1246 TEYSQLARQIEDLD

-1270 RNELLE
+1270 RNQLLE
-1276 QQNGIREELIG
+1276 QQNGVREELIN
-1287 IDSQYAEVLGD
+1287 IDSRYAEILND
-1298 ENLTLDEQLGKMHEI
+1298 QNLTLDEQLNKM
-1313 NEAAKQLALKD
+1313 NELNGRAKQLAVKEAIDSLPSQK
-1324 AFEGLA
+1324 
-1330 NQGTMERTF
+1330 TMENTF
-1339 MNLGNQIRNYKA
+1339 KNVQTYIENAKN
-1351 MQDALNEA
+1351 MQEALNKV
-1359 GEKTTITFRGMTYS
+1359 GEDGKVTYGGMSYS
-1373 VDDFKVKMTN
+1373 VEEFN
-1383 TKTSVAEGYE
+1383 TKLTTMKDKIAEGVE
-1393 AITEYNNILE
+1393 AIDGNNKILKS
-1403 LAEENNYATG
+1403 AEEINYVTG
-1413 RSMLE
+1413 RSYLE
-1418 LDADTQAM
+1418 LSEDEKKVVDELFNVSGATQDT
-1426 YDSMWESSSATSS
+1426 SNS
-1439 ASEGI
+1439 I
-1444 EGVGDSA
+1444 NGVGDSA
-1451 NGASDDL
+1451 NDTSGDL
-1458 AGLSDT
+1458 AGLNEEAS
-1464 ADEVDEALA
+1464 AVDEAMA

-1517 GYETEIELLDTMLS
+1517 GYESEIGLLDTMLS
-1531 DLEEYGALQE
+1531 DLEQYGTLSE

-1560 DEDNMYQKLI
+1560 DQDNMYQKLI

-1581 DAENAAI
+1581 EAENAAI

-1600 LTDNLAQQ
+1600 LTDGLAQQ

-1622 QEYATLAAEK
+1622 QEYAALAAER
-1632 GQVDSYGRLI
+1632 GQVDAYGRLI
-1642 KKDDEV
+1642 KKDNEV
-1648 TENMASNN
+1648 AETKASNN
-1656 ADKLANSQNHAQSM
+1656 ASTFANTQNHVQSM
-1670 MALSDEETGKYIE
+1670 NSLSDDETGHYVK
-1683 NNQKKMESDK
+1683 NNEKKIESDK
-1693 EVEANKTT
+1693 EVER
-1701 TNLPTAGA
+1701 
-1709 SNQEETMA
+1709 S
-1717 YLENNEKK
+1717 
-1725 KTSDKE
+1725 
-1731 VAENRSTTNQTNA
+1731 RSTTNRTNA
-1744 QASNHQETLEYLD
+1744 QASNHEETMGYLD
-1757 NNEKKKQSDKEVE
+1757 NNEKKKKSDQEVAT
-1770 QNRSE
+1770 NRST
-1775 TNKTNGQASNHEET
+1775 TNQTNGQASNHEET

-1798 KKKSDQEVTSNKQT
+1798 KKKSDQEVTTNKQT

-1817 SATPTN
+1817 GATPTN

-1844 TANKSAQAAL
+1844 TNNKAQQNVL
-1854 QAQMTNHE
+1854 QSQMTNHE

-1868 ENNESKKSSDQET
+1868 NNNESKKSSDQET
-1881 ASNAVSTEQDASA
+1881 AGNAVSTEQDASA

-1902 ERSAFQEQQY
+1902 ERNAFQEQQY

-1931 YVNTVSGLYSQD
+1931 YVNTVSGLYTQD
-1943 ASSFTSAMNSK
+1943 ASTFTVAMNSK

-1990 SMINQVNS
+1990 SMISQVNNS
-1998 STVKST
+1998 AVRST
-2004 PTTSSASELSDDTE
+2004 PNTASELSNNTE
-2018 IDIVEPTLSSS
+2018 VDASESILTSG
-2029 EVGDVMTVSDGGD
+2029 EVGDVMTASDG
-2042 SGSGFGGSNNSELNP
+2042 GSGFGGSSDSELNP

-2063 ASYIGYDG
+2063 ASYIGYNG
-2071 KYANS
+2071 KYANN
-2076 STTAS
+2076 
-2081 VVNNISTVTN
+2081 VSTVTS

-2097 TSVEKLA
+2097 TSVSKLTA
-2104 TSASNLTSA
+2104 SAESLASA
-2113 TNSATSASKEASDT
+2113 TKSVTSASKEASDT
-2127 TEKEVADLELK
+2127 AEKEVANLELK

-2158 NSKLQADQSNANKK
+2158 NGKLQSDQSNANKK

-2179 IQLMQEKMAVLQK
+2179 IQLMQEKVAVLQK

-2198 KERNEIKKI
+2198 KERNEIKQI

-2239 GEYKEQQKAWIEQ
+2239 GEFKEQQKAWIEQ
-2252 LAEYVDRYTTLMNDD
+2252 LSEYINRYTTLMNDD

-2280 SIKSTA
+2280 SMKSTA
-2286 VETLTTLRDKLVEAL
+2286 VETLTTLRDKLVDAL
-2301 RSQTETEKENE
+2301 RNQTEIEKGNE

-2336 KVKRQ
+2336 KVKKQ

-2398 AYDEQ
+2398 AYDKQ
-2403 LQDKELYYQADKL
+2403 LQDKELYYKADKL

-2430 SNSED
+2430 GNSED

-2447 KESFMEEIQF
+2447 KESFMEEIKF
-2457 ALDSIKYLKGQT
+2457 ALDSIKYLKGES
-2469 NALSSTPTQTTT
+2469 NALSSKPTQTTT
-2481 VAKKPTTTPNNSTSS
+2481 AAKKPTTTPNNSPSPS
-2496 SSSSSSSNKTTTTA
+2496 PSNPNKTTATPSVA
-2510 SSTTLPVTKGSRVHV
+2510 NIPVTKGSRVHV
-2525 SSPSSAIYVDSY
+2525 SSPNSAIYVDSY

-2547 AGISAND
+2547 AGINAND

-2572 GDVYSAIGWIDKN
+2572 GDVYSAMGWIDKN

-2612 TKEQTSAFQN
+2612 TREQTSAFQN
-2622 LVKILPSLV
+2622 LVKILPSLIN
-2631 SNPYVELVQS
+2631 NPYVELVQS
-2641 TMSKNVTPATENA
+2641 TMSKNITPATENA

-2679 VETLMLKD
+2679 VETLILKD
-2687 LRKYGKV
+2687 LRKFGRV
-2694 KGR
+2694 KGK

>member
-1 MKEIKI
+1 MKEIKV
-7 KLSIDNLEQAKKEIN
+7 KLSIDNLEQARKEIN
-22 TLCAKD
+22 DLCAKD

-60 RTVFNIDTDTSNK
+60 RTVFNLDTNATNK
-73 GMREI
+73 GMQEI
-78 SGSIQKI
+78 SGSVQKI
-85 TQELNSMSGRG
+85 TQELNSMSGKG

-101 ARANELLQTTN
+101 TRARELLETTN
-112 QIAKTDIK
+112 QISKTDIK

-155 GNKTQVFEVVSR
+155 GKKTQVFEVVSR
-167 SVSDNAQAIQKAT
+167 SVSDNSQAIQKAT

-195 KLEEMGFDTAKLEEF
+195 KLEDMGFDTAKLEEF

-237 TEMNKFSTSVDK
+237 TEMTRFSTSVDK
-249 AKTSMSNTLEGIQ
+249 AKASMSNTLEGIQ

-276 KLAQQVNSI
+276 KLAQQVSSI
-285 STKSSQ
+285 STKTSQ

-314 REAQSQLSSAIKS
+314 KEAQSQLSGAIKT
-327 VSSLEFIK
+327 VSSLEFLK
-335 SGEEAKV
+335 SGEETKV
-342 KQATQS
+342 RQATQS
-348 LEDMQKAMKS
+348 IEDMQKAMKS
-358 ISQGKPI
+358 ISQGKPM

-386 IANQSIKTQEQIAKV
+386 IANQSIKTQEQIARV

-416 FIDDSVFKDLQ
+416 FIDDSVFKNLQ
-427 SRIDS
+427 NRING

-441 ITQLTNDINSLSK
+441 IAQLTNDINSLSK

-475 VQNTSDNS
+475 VQNTSNNS

-494 AEIQKLQDVL
+494 TEVQRLQDVL

-589 TPEQEV
+589 TPENEV

-606 STATTIGRLESQYK
+606 STATTIGRLENQYK
-620 KLAEAIKAVTSS
+620 KLAEAIKSVTSS

-643 QAENSLRKLQDAIT
+643 QAENSLRKLQDTIT
-657 QLKSTGKID
+657 QLKTTGKVD

-691 SVKNVKNTVSGTT
+691 SVKGIKGTVSGAT

-712 SFSRIASSM
+712 SFSRIAGSM
-721 GIFISLQQV
+721 GIFISLQQTM
-730 IRQLFEQFKNG
+730 RKLFEQFKNG
-741 VEYVRYLDEAFTDIS
+741 VEYIRYLDKAFTDIS
-756 ITMDMTKSQFSE
+756 ITMDMTKSQFND
-768 MTDQVQQMA
+768 MTDEVQQMA
-777 VQLGTSSEAVMDVVK
+777 IQLGTSSEAVMDVVK

-798 SNIDEV
+798 SNINEV

-837 MLKDGEADVIE
+837 MLKGGEADVID
-848 QTTRVSDVIVSVSQ
+848 QTTRVSDVIISVSR

-885 AESAGVSFESYVA
+885 AESAGVSFESYIA

-913 LANAYKMIVART
+913 LANAYKMIIART

-935 GIASNEMGNAGKAL
+935 GVASNEMGNAGKAL
-949 DKLDISI
+949 EKLDINI

-968 ILQLVADQWGGLTQ
+968 ILQLVANQWDGLTE
-982 ADKQFVAEMMA
+982 ADQQFVAEMMA

-1007 MSNYTEKFNVALESN
+1007 MSNYSEKLNVALESN

-1040 GSLKANMEALYSS
+1040 GSLKANMESLYST
-1053 MLNSDFLKGFIDSLN
+1053 MLNSDFLKGFVDALN

-1077 TKKFGTITT
+1077 AKRFGTITT

-1101 IKTMANTML
+1101 VKTMANNML
-1110 SSIPG
+1110 SAIPG
-1115 ISNLV
+1115 ISSLV

-1128 SLQNSIATQK
+1128 NLQNSIATQK
-1138 TYIAKLQAQKT
+1138 TYIERLQAQKT
-1149 AAQEAGLGTADL
+1149 AAQEAGLSTTNL
-1161 SQQILK
+1161 SQQIVK
-1167 ANSSLGWMELKLL
+1167 ANGSLGFMQLKLL
-1180 ATNVAMS
+1180 ATNVALS

-1226 NTVDTLNSS
+1226 NTIDTLNSS
-1235 MQEASDVDNLI
+1235 MQDASNVDNLI
-1246 NSYATLSRQIEELD
+1246 NSYATLSRQIEDLD

-1276 QQNGIREELIG
+1276 QQNSVREELIG
-1287 IDSQYAEVLGD
+1287 IDSKYAEILGD
-1298 ENLTLDEQLGKMHEI
+1298 ENLTLDEQLGKMNDI
-1313 NEAAKQLALKD
+1313 NEAKKQLAVRD
-1324 AFEGLA
+1324 ALGDLP

-1351 MQDALNEA
+1351 MQDALNES
-1359 GEKTTITFRGMTYS
+1359 GGKTTITFRGMTYS
-1373 VDDFKVKMTN
+1373 ADEFNVKMTD

-1393 AITEYNNILE
+1393 AITGYNNVLE
-1403 LAEENNYATG
+1403 QAEGINYATG
-1413 RSMLE
+1413 RSTLE
-1418 LDADTQAM
+1418 LGDDLQSM
-1426 YDSMWESSSATSS
+1426 YDSMWESSDASSS

-1444 EGVGDSA
+1444 NGVGDSA
-1451 NGASDDL
+1451 NDTSGDL
-1458 AGLSDT
+1458 AGLSEE
-1464 ADEVDEALA
+1464 ADAVDEAMA

-1517 GYETEIELLDTMLS
+1517 GYESEIGLLDTMLS
-1531 DLEEYGALQE
+1531 DLEQYGTLQE

-1560 DEDNMYQKLI
+1560 DQDNMYQKLI

-1581 DAENAAI
+1581 EAENAAI
-1588 TAAQEEQRAAGG
+1588 TAAQEEQKAAGG
-1600 LTDNLAQQ
+1600 LTDGLAQQ

-1622 QEYATLAAEK
+1622 QEYAALAAEK
-1632 GQVDSYGRLI
+1632 GQVDALGRLI

-1648 TENMASNN
+1648 KNTLASNN
-1656 ADKLANSQNHAQSM
+1656 AEKFSNSQNHAQTM
-1670 MALSDEETGKYIE
+1670 MGLSDEETGHYVE
-1683 NNQKKMESDK
+1683 NNQKKIESDK
-1693 EVEANKTT
+1693 EVERSRST
-1701 TNLPTAGA
+1701 TNRTNAQA
-1709 SNQEETMA
+1709 SNHEETMG
-1717 YLENNEKK
+1717 YLDNNEKK
-1725 KTSDKE
+1725 KKSDQE
-1731 VAENRSTTNQTNA
+1731 VATNRSTTNQTNA
-1744 QASNHQETLEYLD
+1744 
-1757 NNEKKKQSDKEVE
+1757 
-1770 QNRSE
+1770 
-1775 TNKTNGQASNHEET
+1775 QASNHEET

-1798 KKKSDQEVTSNKQT
+1798 KKKSDQDVTANKQT

-1817 SATPTN
+1817 SATPGN

-1854 QAQMTNHE
+1854 QSQMTNHE

-1868 ENNESKKSSDQET
+1868 NNNESKKSSDQET
-1881 ASNAVSTEQDASA
+1881 AGNAVSTEQDASA

-1902 ERSAFQEQQY
+1902 ERNAFQEQQY

-1931 YVNTVSGLYSQD
+1931 YVNTVSGLYTQD
-1943 ASSFTSAMNSK
+1943 ASTFTVAMNSK

-1990 SMINQVNS
+1990 SMISQVNNS
-1998 STVKST
+1998 AVRST
-2004 PTTSSASELSDDTE
+2004 PNTASELPNNTE
-2018 IDIVEPTLSSS
+2018 VDVAEPTLTSS
-2029 EVGDVMTVSDGGD
+2029 EVGDVMTTSDG
-2042 SGSGFGGSNNSELNP
+2042 GSGFGGSSDSELNP

-2063 ASYIGYDG
+2063 ASYIGYNG
-2071 KYANS
+2071 KYANN
-2076 STTAS
+2076 
-2081 VVNNISTVTN
+2081 VSTVTS

-2097 TSVEKLA
+2097 TSVSKLTA
-2104 TSASNLTSA
+2104 SAESLASA
-2113 TNSATSASKEASDT
+2113 TKSVTSASKEASDT
-2127 TEKEVADLELK
+2127 AEKEVANLELK

-2158 NSKLQADQSNANKK
+2158 NSKLQSDQSNANAK

-2179 IQLMQEKMAVLQK
+2179 IQLMQEKVAVLQK

-2198 KERNEIKKI
+2198 KERNEIKQI
-2207 LAWNKFT
+2207 LVWNKFT

-2239 GEYKEQQKAWIEQ
+2239 GEFKEQQKAWIEQ
-2252 LAEYVDRYTTLMNDD
+2252 LAEYINRYTTLMNDD

-2280 SIKSTA
+2280 SMKSTA
-2286 VETLTTLRDKLVEAL
+2286 VETLTTLRDKLVDAL
-2301 RSQTETEKENE
+2301 RNQTEIEKGNE

-2336 KVKRQ
+2336 KVKKQ

-2398 AYDEQ
+2398 AYDKQ
-2403 LQDKELYYQADKL
+2403 LQDKELYYKADKL

-2447 KESFMEEIQF
+2447 KESFMEEIKF
-2457 ALDSIKYLKGQT
+2457 ALDSIKYLKGES
-2469 NALSSTPTQTTT
+2469 NALSSKPTQTTT
-2481 VAKKPTTTPNNSTSS
+2481 AAKKPTTTPNNSTSS
-2496 SSSSSSSNKTTTTA
+2496 SPSNPNKTTATPSVATT
-2510 SSTTLPVTKGSRVHV
+2510 PVTKGSRVHV
-2525 SSPSSAIYVDSY
+2525 SSPNSAIYVDSY

-2547 AGISAND
+2547 AGINAND

-2572 GDVYSAIGWIDKN
+2572 GDIYSAMGWIDKN

-2612 TKEQTSAFQN
+2612 TKEQTSAFQT
-2622 LVKILPSLV
+2622 LVKILPSLI

-2641 TMSKNVTPATENA
+2641 TMSKNITPATENA

-2679 VETLMLKD
+2679 VETLILKD
-2687 LRKYGKV
+2687 LRKFGRV
-2694 KGR
+2694 KGK

>member
-1 MKEIKI
+1 MKEIKV

-60 RTVFNIDTDTSNK
+60 RTVFNLDTDTSNK
-73 GMREI
+73 GMKEI

-237 TEMNKFSTSVDK
+237 TEMNKFSTTVDK

-262 NLRQLEGL
+262 TLRQLEGL

-276 KLAQQVNSI
+276 KLARQVNSI

-291 AEIDALQQKVNNLD
+291 AEIDALQQKVKNLD

-314 REAQSQLSSAIKS
+314 KEAQNQLSGAIKS

-335 SGEEAKV
+335 SGEETKV

-348 LEDMQKAMKS
+348 LGDMQKAMKS
-358 ISQGKPI
+358 ISQGKPM

-386 IANQSIKTQEQIAKV
+386 IANKAVKTQEQVAKA
-401 QQTLQN
+401 QQTLQAA
-407 TLSKSMTKG
+407 LSKSMTKG
-416 FIDDSVFKDLQ
+416 FIDDSVFKNLQ
-427 SRIDS
+427 DRINS

-441 ITQLTNDINSLSK
+441 IAQLTNDINSLSK

-463 NAIETLSNKIKA
+463 NAIETLNNKIKT
-475 VQNTSDNS
+475 VQSTSNNS
-483 EQSINA
+483 EQSLNA
-489 IKLAE
+489 IRLAE
-494 AEIQKLQDVL
+494 GEIQKLQGVL
-504 TQLKTTGKLDGK
+504 TQLKTTGKLNGK

-557 AQAKLDAFKNN
+557 AQAKLDSFKNN
-568 SFFNGDYISKLQSK
+568 SFFNGDYINKLQSK

-606 STATTIGRLESQYK
+606 STATTIGRLETQYR
-620 KLAEAIKAVTSS
+620 KLADAMVKATSS
-632 GTLKMD
+632 GALKMD
-638 SNELV
+638 SSELA
-643 QAENSLRKLQDAIT
+643 QAEGSLKKLLDTIT
-657 QLKSTGKID
+657 QLKSTGKVD
-666 GNFVVSASTN
+666 GNFIVSASTN

-691 SVKNVKNTVSGTT
+691 SVKNIKGTVSGTT

-712 SFSRIASSM
+712 SFSRIAGSM
-721 GIFISLQQV
+721 GIFITLQQTM
-730 IRQLFEQFKNG
+730 RRLFEQFKEG
-741 VEYVRYLDEAFTDIS
+741 VEYVRYLDKAFTDIS
-756 ITMDMTKSQFSE
+756 ITMDMTKSQFDG

-777 VQLGTSSEAVMDVVK
+777 IQLGTSSEAVMDVVK

-798 SNIDEV
+798 TNIEEV

-837 MLKDGEADVIE
+837 MLEGGEANVIE
-848 QTTRVSDVIVSVSQ
+848 QTTRVSDVIVAVSR

-913 LANAYKMIVART
+913 LANAYKMIIART

-949 DKLDISI
+949 EKLDINI

-968 ILQLVADQWGGLTQ
+968 ILQLVADQWGGLTE
-982 ADKQFVAEMMA
+982 ADQQFVAEMMA

-1007 MSNYTEKFNVALESN
+1007 MSNYSEKFNVALESN

-1040 GSLKANMEALYSS
+1040 GSLKANMESLYST
-1053 MLNSDFLKGFIDSLN
+1053 MLNSDFLKGFIDALN
-1068 NGITGITNF
+1068 NGITGIKKF
-1077 TKKFGTITT
+1077 TKHFGTITT
-1086 VLTPV
+1086 VLTPI
-1091 LTCLLTFNKH
+1091 LTYLLTFNKH
-1101 IKTMANTML
+1101 VKTMANNLL
-1110 SSIPG
+1110 SAVPG
-1115 ISNLV
+1115 VSKLV
-1120 GKFTAYKT
+1120 SGFVKFKDG
-1128 SLQNSIATQK
+1128 LQTSIAKQKAYIQQLQTQK
-1138 TYIAKLQAQKT
+1138 TALQQ
-1149 AAQEAGLGTADL
+1149 AGTSTTDL

-1167 ANSSLGWMELKLL
+1167 ANGSLGLMQLKLL
-1180 ATNVAMS
+1180 AVNVATS
-1187 ALSGGI
+1187 ALSAGI
-1193 SLLVSMGLQY
+1193 SFLISWGIKGAIDMF
-1203 AVNKFREF
+1203 NKF
-1211 KDTITPVTEDMDKFR
+1211 KDSVTPVTEDMDKFR

-1235 MQEASDVDNLI
+1235 MQDANNVDNLI
-1246 NSYATLSRQIEELD
+1246 NQYATLGKQIEDLD

-1270 RNELLE
+1270 RNALLE

-1287 IDSQYAEVLGD
+1287 IDSEYADILGD
-1298 ENLTLDEQLGKMHEI
+1298 ENLTLDEQIDKMQTLNGE
-1313 NEAAKQLALKD
+1313 AKQLAVKEAMDSLPSQK
-1324 AFEGLA
+1324 
-1330 NQGTMERTF
+1330 TMESTF
-1339 MNLGNQIRNYKA
+1339 KNLKTYIESAKN
-1351 MQDALNEA
+1351 MQEALNNV
-1359 GEKTTITFRGMTYS
+1359 GEEGKITYGGMTYS
-1373 VDDFKVKMTN
+1373 VEEFSAKLTTMKN
-1383 TKTSVAEGYE
+1383 KVAEGVK
-1393 AITEYNNILE
+1393 AIDGNNKILKA
-1403 LAEENNYATG
+1403 AEEINYVTG
-1413 RSMLE
+1413 RSYLE
-1418 LDADTQAM
+1418 LSEDEKKAVDEMFNFGDATQDA
-1426 YDSMWESSSATSS
+1426 SSS
-1439 ASEGI
+1439 I

-1451 NGASDDL
+1451 NDTSGDL
-1458 AGLSDT
+1458 SGLSGE
-1464 ADEVDEALA
+1464 ADAVDEAMA

-1496 NLASQADDT
+1496 NLAAQADET
-1505 KTALENLSSIWG
+1505 KTALEVLSSAWG
-1517 GYETEIELLDTMLS
+1517 GYESEIDLLDTMLK
-1531 DLEEYGALQE
+1531 DLEEYGGLQE
-1541 ETWSSVMKSGNAD
+1541 ETWSAVMKSGNAD
-1554 IIALLG
+1554 LIALLG

-1600 LTDNLAQQ
+1600 LTDDLARQ

-1622 QEYATLAAEK
+1622 QEYAALASEK
-1632 GQVDSYGRLI
+1632 GQVDAYGRLI
-1642 KKDDEV
+1642 KKDNEV
-1648 TENMASNN
+1648 AETKASNN
-1656 ADKLANSQNHAQSM
+1656 ATTFANTQNHVQSM
-1670 MALSDEETGKYIE
+1670 MGLSDEETGKYVE
-1683 NNQKKMESDK
+1683 NNQRKIESDK
-1693 EVEANKTT
+1693 EVERSRST
-1701 TNLPTAGA
+1701 TNRTNAQA
-1709 SNQEETMA
+1709 SNHEETMG
-1717 YLENNEKK
+1717 YLDNNEKK
-1725 KTSDKE
+1725 KKSDQE
-1731 VAENRSTTNQTNA
+1731 VAQNRSTTNQTNA
-1744 QASNHQETLEYLD
+1744 QASNHEETMGYLD
-1757 NNEKKKQSDKEVE
+1757 NNEKKKKSDQEVT
-1770 QNRSE
+1770 
-1775 TNKTNGQASNHEET
+1775 TNKQTEAQKQGATPTNQQET
-1789 MKYLENNET
+1789 QQYVQNNET
-1798 KKKSDQEVTSNKQT
+1798 KKKSDQEVTTNKATQNVL
-1812 EAQKQ
+1812 Q
-1817 SATPTN
+1817 S
-1823 QEETQQYVQ
+1823 
-1832 NNEQKKQSDNEV
+1832 
-1844 TANKSAQAAL
+1844 
-1854 QAQMTNHE
+1854 QMTNHE

-1868 ENNESKKSSDQET
+1868 NNNESKKSSDQQT

-1902 ERSAFQEQQY
+1902 ERNAFQEQQY
-1912 AKIKD
+1912 NKIKD

-1931 YVNTVSGLYSQD
+1931 YVNSVSGLYTQD
-1943 ASSFTSAMNSK
+1943 ASTFTAAMNSK

-1959 SFSSALDVLIN
+1959 SFSSALDIIIN
-1970 KLYSL
+1970 KIYSL
-1975 VSASASLNS
+1975 ISASASLNS
-1984 ALSSNL
+1984 ALYNNL

-2004 PTTSSASELSDDTE
+2004 PSTASE
-2018 IDIVEPTLSSS
+2018 
-2029 EVGDVMTVSDGGD
+2029 VSDGGSTAESVLSSGEVGSVMTPSDGDD
-2042 SGSGFGGSNNSELNP
+2042 SGSGFGGSSGSELNP

-2063 ASYIGYDG
+2063 ASYIGYNG
-2071 KYANS
+2071 KYAGS
-2076 STTAS
+2076 ST
-2081 VVNNISTVTN
+2081 VNTVTS
-2091 SVNNLT
+2091 SVDNLT
-2097 TSVEKLA
+2097 TSVGKLTASAESLASTTKKVTSTVEK
-2104 TSASNLTSA
+2104 ASSA
-2113 TNSATSASKEASDT
+2113 TEEASEKA
-2127 TEKEVADLELK
+2127 EKEVANLELE
-2138 IDRYYKLNDV
+2138 IDRYFKLNDV
-2148 IEDYNDLLEI
+2148 IEDYNDLLEV
-2158 NSKLQADQSNANKK
+2158 NNKLQADQSNANKK

-2179 IQLMQEKMAVLQK
+2179 IYLMQEKIAVLQK

-2198 KERNEIKKI
+2198 KEKNEIKQI
-2207 LAWNKFT
+2207 LAWNGFAT
-2214 FDSYGNLTNSQER
+2214 DSYGNLVNSQER
-2227 LEAAM
+2227 LENAM
-2232 KWVNTLS
+2232 NWVNTLS
-2239 GEYKEQQKAWIEQ
+2239 GDFKEQQKAWIQQ
-2252 LAEYVDRYTTLMNDD
+2252 LSDYVDKYTSLMNDD

-2280 SIKSTA
+2280 SVKSTA
-2286 VETLTTLRDKLVEAL
+2286 VETLTTLRDKLVDAL
-2301 RSQTETEKENE
+2301 RSQTEAEKESE
-2312 LARLDDRIAL
+2312 LARLDDRMAS

-2336 KVKRQ
+2336 KVKKQ
-2341 AKLEAELEKWKLDD
+2341 AKLEAELAKWKLDD

-2362 VAELMDEIAELQKD
+2362 VTELMEEISELQKD

-2390 KQQDAISN
+2390 NQQDVISN

-2403 LQDKELYYQADKL
+2403 LKDKELYYQADRL

-2435 FRGLGNLLGESF
+2435 FRGLGNLLGDGF
-2447 KESFMEEIQF
+2447 RESFMEEIKF
-2457 ALDSIKYLKGQT
+2457 ALDSIKYLKGEAD
-2469 NALSSTPTQTTT
+2469 ALGSKPTQTT
-2481 VAKKPTTTPNNSTSS
+2481 AASKKPASVPAPSNNTPKPTPTPSAP
-2496 SSSSSSSNKTTTTA
+2496 A
-2510 SSTTLPVTKGSRVHV
+2510 SAVKPVTNGSRVHV
-2525 SSPSSAIYVDSY
+2525 SSPGSAIYADSY

-2547 AGISAND
+2547 AGINAND

-2612 TKEQTSAFQN
+2612 TKEQTSAFQS
-2622 LVKILPSLV
+2622 LVKMLPSLI

-2641 TMSKNVTPATENA
+2641 TMSKSITPAAENA

-2667 KTEYDT
+2667 NTEYDV

-2679 VETLMLKD
+2679 VETLILKD

-2694 KGR
+2694 RGR

>member
-1 MKEIKI
+1 MKEIKV

-38 GITKSIN
+38 AITKSIN

-73 GMREI
+73 GMKEI
-78 SGSIQKI
+78 SGSVQKI
-85 TQELNSMSGRG
+85 TQELNSMSGKG

-101 ARANELLQTTN
+101 ARANELSKTIKET
-112 QIAKTDIK
+112 AKTDFK
-120 VDKNGNLQ
+120 VDKDGNLQ
-128 KAIVTYT
+128 KAIITYT

-141 SKETMGWVTKLDEA
+141 AKETMAWVTKLDEA
-155 GNKTQVFEVVSR
+155 GNKTQVFEVIGKDIK
-167 SVSDNAQAIQKAT
+167 DNVQAIQKAT

-237 TEMNKFSTSVDK
+237 TEMNKFSTTVDK

-262 NLRQLEGL
+262 TLRQLEGL

-276 KLAQQVNSI
+276 KLARQVNSI

-291 AEIDALQQKVNNLD
+291 AEIDALQQKVKNLD

-314 REAQSQLSSAIKS
+314 KEAQSQLSGAIKS

-335 SGEEAKV
+335 SGEETKV

-358 ISQGKPI
+358 ISQGKPM

-386 IANQSIKTQEQIAKV
+386 IANKAVKTQEQVAKA
-401 QQTLQN
+401 QQTLQA

-416 FIDDSVFKDLQ
+416 FIDDSVFKNLQ
-427 SRIDS
+427 NRING
-432 LNVKNFSTQ
+432 LNVKNFSNQ
-441 ITQLTNDINSLSK
+441 IAQLTNDINSLSK

-463 NAIETLSNKIKA
+463 NAIETLNNKIKT
-475 VQNTSDNS
+475 VQSTSNNS
-483 EQSINA
+483 EQSLNA
-489 IKLAE
+489 IRLAE
-494 AEIQKLQDVL
+494 GEIQKLQGVL

-568 SFFNGDYISKLQSK
+568 SFFNGDYINKLQSK

-589 TPEQEV
+589 TPENEV

-606 STATTIGRLESQYK
+606 STATTIGRLETQYR
-620 KLAEAIKAVTSS
+620 KLADAMVKATSS
-632 GTLKMD
+632 GALKMD
-638 SNELV
+638 SSELV
-643 QAENSLRKLQDAIT
+643 QAEGSLKKLLDTIT
-657 QLKSTGKID
+657 QLKSTGKVD
-666 GNFVVSASTN
+666 GNFIVSASTN

-691 SVKNVKNTVSGTT
+691 SVKNIKGTVSGTT

-712 SFSRIASSM
+712 SFSRIAGSM
-721 GIFISLQQV
+721 GIFITLQQTM
-730 IRQLFEQFKNG
+730 RRLFEQFKEG
-741 VEYVRYLDEAFTDIS
+741 VEYVKYLDKAFTDIS
-756 ITMDMTKSQFSE
+756 ITMDMTKSQFDG

-777 VQLGTSSEAVMDVVK
+777 IQLGTSSKAVMDVVK

-812 ILSNLSGMDTSSVT
+812 ILSNLSGMDTSTVT

-837 MLKDGEADVIE
+837 MLKGGENDVIE
-848 QTTRVSDVIVSVSQ
+848 QTTRVSDVIVSVSR

-913 LANAYKMIVART
+913 LANAYKMIIART

-935 GIASNEMGNAGKAL
+935 GVASNEMGNAGKAL
-949 DKLDISI
+949 EKLDINI

-968 ILQLVADQWGGLTQ
+968 ILQLVANQWGNLTE
-982 ADKQFVAEMMA
+982 ADQQFVAEMMA

-1007 MSNYTEKFNVALESN
+1007 MSNYSEKLNVALESN

-1053 MLNSDFLKGFIDSLN
+1053 MLNSDFLKGFVDALN
-1068 NGITGITNF
+1068 NGITGITKF

-1091 LTCLLTFNKH
+1091 LTYLLTFNKRV
-1101 IKTMANTML
+1101 KTMANNLL
-1110 SSIPG
+1110 SAIPG
-1115 ISNLV
+1115 VSKLV
-1120 GKFTAYKT
+1120 SGFTKFKEG
-1128 SLQNSIATQK
+1128 LQTSIANQK
-1138 TYIAKLQAQKT
+1138 AYIQKLQAQKT
-1149 AAQEAGLGTADL
+1149 AAQQAGESTTNL

-1167 ANSSLGWMELKLL
+1167 ANGSLGWMEIKLL
-1180 ATNVAMS
+1180 ATNVALS
-1187 ALSGGI
+1187 ALSAGFSFLASWGI
-1193 SLLVSMGLQY
+1193 KIAIDMF
-1203 AVNKFREF
+1203 KEF
-1211 KDTITPVTEDMDKFR
+1211 KNSITPVTEDMEKFR
-1226 NTVDTLNSS
+1226 NTIDTLNSS
-1235 MQEASDVDNLI
+1235 MDETSNVDNLI
-1246 NSYATLSRQIEELD
+1246 NSYATLGKQIEDLD
-1260 KVGDESSIEK
+1260 EVGDETSIAK

-1287 IDSQYAEVLGD
+1287 IDSEYADILGD
-1298 ENLTLDEQLGKMHEI
+1298 ENLTLDEQIDKMQTLNGE
-1313 NEAAKQLALKD
+1313 AKQLAVKNAMDNLPSQK
-1324 AFEGLA
+1324 
-1330 NQGTMERTF
+1330 TMETTF
-1339 MNLGNQIRNYKA
+1339 KNLSTYIENAKN
-1351 MQDALNEA
+1351 MQEALNKV
-1359 GEKTTITFRGMTYS
+1359 GEDGTVVYGGMKKSAEELGANLTT
-1373 VDDFKVKMTN
+1373 
-1383 TKTSVAEGYE
+1383 TKNKIAEGVE
-1393 AITEYNNILE
+1393 AVDGYNKVLKA
-1403 LAEENNYATG
+1403 AEEINYITG
-1413 RSMLE
+1413 RSYLE
-1418 LDADTQAM
+1418 LSEDERKAVDEMFGVNEATQNA
-1426 YDSMWESSSATSS
+1426 SS
-1439 ASEGI
+1439 GI
-1444 EGVGDSA
+1444 DGMGDSA
-1451 NGASDDL
+1451 SG
-1458 AGLSDT
+1458 T
-1464 ADEVDEALA
+1464 ADELSGLSGEADATNEALG

-1496 NLASQADDT
+1496 NLAAQADET
-1505 KTALENLSSIWG
+1505 KTALEVLSSAWG
-1517 GYETEIELLDTMLS
+1517 GYESEIDLLDTMLK
-1531 DLEEYGALQE
+1531 DLEEYGGLQE

-1554 IIALLG
+1554 LIALLG

-1600 LTDNLAQQ
+1600 LTDDLARQ

-1622 QEYATLAAEK
+1622 QEYAALAAEK
-1632 GQVDSYGRLI
+1632 GQVDAYGRLI
-1642 KKDDEV
+1642 KKDNEV
-1648 TENMASNN
+1648 AETKASNN
-1656 ADKLANSQNHAQSM
+1656 ASTFANTQNHVQSM
-1670 MALSDEETGKYIE
+1670 KGLSDDETGHYVK
-1683 NNQKKMESDK
+1683 NNEKKIESDK
-1693 EVEANKTT
+1693 EVER
-1701 TNLPTAGA
+1701 
-1709 SNQEETMA
+1709 S
-1717 YLENNEKK
+1717 
-1725 KTSDKE
+1725 
-1731 VAENRSTTNQTNA
+1731 RSTTNKTNA
-1744 QASNHQETLEYLD
+1744 QASNHEETMGYLD
-1757 NNEKKKQSDKEVE
+1757 NNEKKKKSDQEVA
-1770 QNRSE
+1770 QNRST
-1775 TNKTNGQASNHEET
+1775 TNKTNAQASNHEET
-1789 MKYLENNET
+1789 MGYLDNNEKKKKSDQEVTTNKQTEAQKQGATPTNQEETQKYVENNET
-1798 KKKSDQEVTSNKQT
+1798 KKKSDQEVTTNK
-1812 EAQKQ
+1812 AQQNVLQ
-1817 SATPTN
+1817 S
-1823 QEETQQYVQ
+1823 
-1832 NNEQKKQSDNEV
+1832 
-1844 TANKSAQAAL
+1844 
-1854 QAQMTNHE
+1854 QMTNHE

-1868 ENNESKKSSDQET
+1868 DNNESKKSSDQQT

-1894 QKQAEYQA
+1894 QKKAEYQA
-1902 ERSAFQEQQY
+1902 ERNAFQEQQY
-1912 AKIKD
+1912 NKIKD

-1931 YVNTVSGLYSQD
+1931 YVNTTSGLYSQD
-1943 ASSFTSAMNSK
+1943 ASTFTAAMNSK

-2004 PTTSSASELSDDTE
+2004 PSSASEVSNGGITG
-2018 IDIVEPTLSSS
+2018 EPILSSD
-2029 EVGDVMTVSDGGD
+2029 EVGSVMTANDGG
-2042 SGSGFGGSNNSELNP
+2042 SEFGGSSGSELNP

-2063 ASYIGYDG
+2063 ASYIGYNG
-2071 KYANS
+2071 KYAN
-2076 STTAS
+2076 
-2081 VVNNISTVTN
+2081 TVTS
-2091 SVNNLT
+2091 SVDNLT
-2097 TSVEKLA
+2097 TSVDKLSSSA
-2104 TSASNLTSA
+2104 ENLAAKTKTVTSTVKKASSA
-2113 TNSATSASKEASDT
+2113 TEEASEKA
-2127 TEKEVADLELK
+2127 EKEVANLELE
-2138 IDRYYKLNDV
+2138 IDRYFKLNDV
-2148 IEDYNDLLEI
+2148 IEDYNDLLEV
-2158 NSKLQADQSNANKK
+2158 NRKLQADQSNTNKK

-2179 IQLMQEKMAVLQK
+2179 IQLMQEKIVVLQK

-2198 KERNEIKKI
+2198 KEKNEIKKI
-2207 LAWNKFT
+2207 LVWNKFT

-2239 GEYKEQQKAWIEQ
+2239 GDFKEQQKAWIQQ
-2252 LAEYVDRYTTLMNDD
+2252 LSEYVDKYTSLMNDD

-2280 SIKSTA
+2280 SVKSTA
-2286 VETLTTLRDKLVEAL
+2286 VEALTTLRDKLVDAL
-2301 RSQTETEKENE
+2301 RNQRETEKEDE
-2312 LARLDDRIAL
+2312 LARLDDRIAS
-2322 LRKQIDDMDDEYGD
+2322 LRKQINDMDDEYGD
-2336 KVKRQ
+2336 KVRKQ
-2341 AKLEAELEKWKLDD
+2341 AKLEAELAKWKLDD

-2362 VAELMDEIAELQKD
+2362 VAELMDEIAELQKE

-2435 FRGLGNLLGESF
+2435 FRGLGNLLGDSF
-2447 KESFMEEIQF
+2447 RESFMEEIKF
-2457 ALDSIKYLKGQT
+2457 ALDSIKYLKGEA
-2469 NALSSTPTQTTT
+2469 NALGSKPTQTTT
-2481 VAKKPTTTPNNSTSS
+2481 ASKKPTTVPSPSS
-2496 SSSSSSSNKTTTTA
+2496 STPKPKPTPSAPA
-2510 SSTTLPVTKGSRVHV
+2510 SAAKPVTNGSRVHV
-2525 SSPSSAIYVDSY
+2525 SSPNSAIYVDSY
-2537 TSSASGTWSG
+2537 TSNASGTWSG
-2547 AGISAND
+2547 AGINAND

-2572 GDVYSAIGWIDKN
+2572 GDIYSAIGWIDKN

-2612 TKEQTSAFQN
+2612 TKEQTSAFQS
-2622 LVKILPSLV
+2622 LVKMLPSLI
-2631 SNPYVELVQS
+2631 SSPFVELAQS
-2641 TMSKNVTPATENA
+2641 TMSKSITPATESA
-2654 INITNNNTYNVTP
+2654 INITNNNTYNVEP
-2667 KTEYDT
+2667 KTEYDV

-2679 VETLMLKD
+2679 VETLILKD

-2694 KGR
+2694 RGR